1 MEFLSKLNARYATKV
16 FDPTKK
22 VSEADMEKLL
32 EAIRL
37 SASSLGLQPYKV
49 LVVED
54 PAIRAE
60 LRKVAWNQSQI
71 TDASALLVFAV
82 DYAADGKTA
91 DDFIDLIAQT
101 RNVTVE
107 SLSGY
112 SDMIKGTIKNLN
124 AEQLETW
131 VSKQAYIALGFGLV
145 SAAVL
150 GLDACPMEGFSADD
164 FDRILDINKLGLKS
178 KVVMAV
184 GYRSK
189 EDKYQHLAKVR
200 QKKEDL
206 FIKF

>member
-1 MEFLSKLNARYATKV
+1 MDILSKLNTRYATKI

-22 VSEADMEKLL
+22 VSEADMDKLL

-37 SASSLGLQPYKV
+37 SASSFGLQPYKV
-49 LVVED
+49 LVIED

-60 LRKVAWNQSQI
+60 LRKAAWDQPQI
-71 TDASALLVFAV
+71 TDASALLVFAAKYETNAGTV
-82 DYAADGKTA
+82 DE
-91 DDFIDLIAQT
+91 FVDLVSHT
-101 RNVTVE
+101 RNIPKDA
-107 SLSGY
+107 LSGY
-112 SDMIKGTIKNLN
+112 SDMMKGTVQSQSPEKI
-124 AEQLETW
+124 ETW

-150 GLDACPMEGFSADD
+150 DIDACPMEGFSPSD

-178 KVVMAV
+178 KVIMAV
-184 GYRSK
+184 GYRSD

>member
-1 MEFLSKLNARYATKV
+1 MDILSKLNTRYATKI

-22 VSEADMEKLL
+22 VPIADMDKLL

-37 SASSLGLQPYKV
+37 SASSFGLQPYKV

-60 LRKVAWNQSQI
+60 LRKVAWDQPQI
-71 TDASALLVFAV
+71 TDASALLVFAAKYETNAGTV
-82 DYAADGKTA
+82 DE
-91 DDFIDLIAQT
+91 FVDLVSNT
-101 RNVTVE
+101 RNIPKDA
-107 SLSGY
+107 LSGY
-112 SDMIKGTIKNLN
+112 SDMMKGSIQSQSP
-124 AEQLETW
+124 EQIETW

-150 GLDACPMEGFSADD
+150 DIDACPMEGFSPAD

-178 KVVMAV
+178 KVIMAV
-184 GYRSK
+184 GYRSE

-200 QKKEDL
+200 QKKED
-206 FIKF
+206 FIIKF

>member
-1 MEFLSKLNARYATKV
+1 MDILSKLNTRYATKV

-37 SASSLGLQPYKV
+37 SASSYGLQPYKV

-54 PAIRAE
+54 PKIRAE
-60 LRKVAWNQSQI
+60 LLQVAWNQPQI

-82 DYAADGKTA
+82 KYETNGSTVDEFVKLTA
-91 DDFIDLIAQT
+91 ET
-101 RNVTVE
+101 RNQSKE
-107 SLSGY
+107 SLEGL
-112 SDMIKGTIKNLN
+112 SDMMKGSLQNMN
-124 AEQLETW
+124 QEQIETW

-145 SAAVL
+145 TAAVL
-150 GLDACPMEGFSADD
+150 GLDACPMEGFSAAD

-178 KVVMAV
+178 KVIMAV
-184 GYRSK
+184 GYRS
-189 EDKYQHLAKVR
+189 DDDHYAHLAKVR
-200 QKKEDL
+200 QKTEDL

>member
-1 MEFLSKLNARYATKV
+1 MDILSKLNTRYATKI

-22 VSEADMEKLL
+22 VSEADMDKLL

-37 SASSLGLQPYKV
+37 SASSFGLQPYKV

-60 LRKVAWNQSQI
+60 LRKAAWDQSQI
-71 TDASALLVFAV
+71 TDASALLVFAAKYETNAVMV
-82 DYAADGKTA
+82 DE
-91 DDFIDLIAQT
+91 FVDLVSNT
-101 RNVTVE
+101 RNIPKDA
-107 SLSGY
+107 LSGY
-112 SDMIKGTIKNLN
+112 SDMMKGSIQGQSP
-124 AEQLETW
+124 EQIETW

-150 GLDACPMEGFSADD
+150 DIDACPMEGFSPAD

-178 KVVMAV
+178 KVILAV
-184 GYRSK
+184 GYRSE

-200 QKKEDL
+200 QKKED
-206 FIKF
+206 FIIKF

>member
-1 MEFLSKLNARYATKV
+1 MDILSKLNTRYATKV

-37 SASSLGLQPYKV
+37 SASSYGLQPYKV

-60 LRKVAWNQSQI
+60 LRKAAWGQSQI
-71 TDASALLVFAV
+71 TDASALLIFAAKYETNAGTV
-82 DYAADGKTA
+82 DE
-91 DDFIDLIAQT
+91 FVDLVSQT
-101 RNVTVE
+101 RNIPKE
-107 SLSGY
+107 ALFGF
-112 SDMIKGTIKNLN
+112 SDMMKGSIQSQSQ
-124 AEQLETW
+124 EQIETW

-150 GLDACPMEGFSADD
+150 DIDACPMEGFSPAD

-178 KVVMAV
+178 KVILAV
-184 GYRSK
+184 GYRSE

>member
-1 MEFLSKLNARYATKV
+1 MDILSKLNTRYATKI
-16 FDPTKK
+16 FDPKKK
-22 VSEADMEKLL
+22 VSEADMDKLL

-37 SASSLGLQPYKV
+37 SASSFGLQPYKV

-60 LRKVAWNQSQI
+60 LRKAAWDQPQI
-71 TDASALLVFAV
+71 TDASALLVFAAKYETNAWTV
-82 DYAADGKTA
+82 DE
-91 DDFIDLIAQT
+91 FVDLVSHT
-101 RNVTVE
+101 RNIPKDA
-107 SLSGY
+107 LSGY
-112 SDMIKGTIKNLN
+112 SDMMKGTVQSQSPEKI
-124 AEQLETW
+124 ETW

-150 GLDACPMEGFSADD
+150 DIDACPMEGFSPSD

-178 KVVMAV
+178 KVIMAV
-184 GYRSK
+184 GYRSD

>member
-1 MEFLSKLNARYATKV
+1 MDILSKLNTRYATKV

-22 VSEADMEKLL
+22 VSEADMDKLL

-37 SASSLGLQPYKV
+37 SASSYGLQPYKI
-49 LVVED
+49 LVIED
-54 PAIRAE
+54 SAIRAE
-60 LRKVAWNQSQI
+60 LRKAAWNQSQI

-82 DYAADGKTA
+82 KYETNAAT
-91 DDFIDLIAQT
+91 IDEFVDLMSQT
-101 RNVTVE
+101 RNVPKDA
-107 SLSGY
+107 LSGY
-112 SDMIKGTIKNLN
+112 GDVMKGSIQRQSQ
-124 AEQLETW
+124 EQIETW

-150 GLDACPMEGFSADD
+150 DIDACPMEGFSPAD
-164 FDRILDINKLGLKS
+164 FDRILDINKLGLKF
-178 KVVMAV
+178 KVIMAV
-184 GYRSK
+184 GYRSD

>member
-1 MEFLSKLNARYATKV
+1 MDILSKLNTRYATKI

-22 VSEADMEKLL
+22 VSEADMDKLL

-37 SASSLGLQPYKV
+37 SASSFGLQPYKV
-49 LVVED
+49 LVIED

-60 LRKVAWNQSQI
+60 LRKAAWDQPQI
-71 TDASALLVFAV
+71 TDASALLVFAAKYETNAWTV
-82 DYAADGKTA
+82 DE
-91 DDFIDLIAQT
+91 FVDLVSHT
-101 RNVTVE
+101 RNIPKDA
-107 SLSGY
+107 LSGY
-112 SDMIKGTIKNLN
+112 SDMMKGTVQSQSPEKI
-124 AEQLETW
+124 ETW

-150 GLDACPMEGFSADD
+150 DIDACPMEGFSPSD

-178 KVVMAV
+178 KVIMAV
-184 GYRSK
+184 GYRSD

>member
-1 MEFLSKLNARYATKV
+1 MNILSKLNTRYATKV

-37 SASSLGLQPYKV
+37 SASSYGLQPYKI

-54 PAIRAE
+54 PQIRAE
-60 LRKVAWNQSQI
+60 LRKFAWDQSQI
-71 TDASALLVFAV
+71 TDASALLIF
-82 DYAADGKTA
+82 AADVDTNAKSV
-91 DDFIDLIAQT
+91 DEFVDLVSHT
-101 RNVTVE
+101 RNIPKDA
-107 SLSGY
+107 LSGY
-112 SDMIKGTIKNLN
+112 ADMMKGSIQGQTP
-124 AEQLETW
+124 EQIETW

-145 SAAVL
+145 TAAIL
-150 GLDACPMEGFSADD
+150 DLDACPMEGFSPSD

-178 KVVMAV
+178 KVIMAV
-184 GYRSK
+184 GYRSD
-189 EDKYQHLAKVR
+189 EDHYAHLAKVR

>member
-1 MEFLSKLNARYATKV
+1 MNILSKLNTRYATKV

-37 SASSLGLQPYKV
+37 SASSYGLQPYKI

-54 PAIRAE
+54 PQIRTE
-60 LRKVAWNQSQI
+60 LRKFAWDQSQI
-71 TDASALLVFAV
+71 TDASALLIF
-82 DYAADGKTA
+82 AADVETNAKSV
-91 DDFIDLIAQT
+91 DEFVDLISQT
-101 RNVTVE
+101 RNIPKDA
-107 SLSGY
+107 LSGY
-112 SDMIKGTIKNLN
+112 ADMMKGSIQGQTP
-124 AEQLETW
+124 EQIETW

-150 GLDACPMEGFSADD
+150 DIDACPMEGFSPAD

-178 KVVMAV
+178 KVIMAV
-184 GYRSK
+184 GYRSD
-189 EDKYQHLAKVR
+189 EDHYAHLAKVR

>member
-1 MEFLSKLNARYATKV
+1 MDILSKLNTRYATKV

-37 SASSLGLQPYKV
+37 SASSYGLQPYKI

-54 PAIRAE
+54 PKIRAE
-60 LRKVAWNQSQI
+60 LRKVAWDQPQI

-82 DYAADGKTA
+82 KYETNGSTIDEFVKLTA
-91 DDFIDLIAQT
+91 ET
-101 RNVTVE
+101 RNQSKE
-107 SLSGY
+107 SLEGY
-112 SDMIKGTIKNLN
+112 SDMMKGSLQNMN
-124 AEQLETW
+124 QEQIETW

-145 SAAVL
+145 TAAVI
-150 GLDACPMEGFSADD
+150 GLDACPMEGFSAVD

-178 KVVMAV
+178 KVIMAV
-184 GYRSK
+184 GYRSE
-189 EDKYQHLAKVR
+189 EDHYAHLAKVR

>member
-1 MEFLSKLNARYATKV
+1 MDILSKLSTRYATKI

-22 VSEADMEKLL
+22 VSEADMDKLL

-37 SASSLGLQPYKV
+37 SASSFGLQPYKV

-60 LRKVAWNQSQI
+60 LRKAAWDQSQI
-71 TDASALLVFAV
+71 TDASALLVFAAKYETNAVMV
-82 DYAADGKTA
+82 DE
-91 DDFIDLIAQT
+91 FVDLVSNT
-101 RNVTVE
+101 RNIPKDA
-107 SLSGY
+107 LSGY
-112 SDMIKGTIKNLN
+112 SDMMKGSIQGQSP
-124 AEQLETW
+124 EQIETW

-150 GLDACPMEGFSADD
+150 DIDACPMEGFSPAD

-178 KVVMAV
+178 KVILAV
-184 GYRSK
+184 GYRSE

-200 QKKEDL
+200 QKKED
-206 FIKF
+206 FIIKF